1 MSSFPNMSGG
11 FNPAALVA
19 KGVKG
24 KLPAKALTGL
34 AGNPAKALA
43 GIAGNPAGALAGIA
57 GNPTA
62 ALAGIAGNPTA
73 ALSGLAG
80 NPTAALAGLGS
91 SLTEG
96 LSAAGLS
103 DVMGSLAPSSS
114 SAPYAGSVKNGIY
127 SYIADNGATKLIVA
141 IVILSLFVIAY
152 IVIVIV
158 LIYVMV
164 RLMRRSLRLI
174 MKKHYASG
182 FSQGIFGFFGMIL
195 VISAVIFS
203 PVSIAAS
210 YTEEIGQF
218 VEGLL

>member
-1 MSSFPNMSGG
+1 MSSIPNMSGG
-11 FNPAALVA
+11 FPVAAL
-19 KGVKG
+19 KGLPIPKG
-24 KLPAKALTGL
+24 KLPAGL
-34 AGNPAKALA
+34 
-43 GIAGNPAGALAGIA
+43 
-57 GNPTA
+57 NPTA
-62 ALAGIAGNPTA
+62 ALKGNLPIPAGLDPTA
-73 ALSGLAG
+73 ALSGLG
-80 NPTAALAGLGS
+80 SSLTKGLGS
-91 SLTEG
+91 SLP
-96 LSAAGLS
+96 AGLS
-103 DVMGSLAPSSS
+103 GVMGSLAPSSS

>member
-1 MSSFPNMSGG
+1 MSSIPNMSGG
-11 FNPAALVA
+11 FPVAALKGVA

-24 KLPAKALTGL
+24 KLPV
-34 AGNPAKALA
+34 NPAALA
-43 GIAGNPAGALAGIA
+43 KGVKGKLPAGLD
-57 GNPTA
+57 PTA
-62 ALAGIAGNPTA
+62 ALKGNLPIPAGLDPTA
-73 ALSGLAG
+73 ALSGLG
-80 NPTAALAGLGS
+80 SSLTKGLGS
-91 SLTEG
+91 SLP
-96 LSAAGLS
+96 AGLS
-103 DVMGSLAPSSS
+103 GVMGSLAPSSS

>member
-1 MSSFPNMSGG
+1 MSSIPNMSGG
-11 FNPAALVA
+11 FPVAAL
-19 KGVKG
+19 KGLPIPKG
-24 KLPAKALTGL
+24 KLPAGL
-34 AGNPAKALA
+34 
-43 GIAGNPAGALAGIA
+43 
-57 GNPTA
+57 NPTA
-62 ALAGIAGNPTA
+62 ALKGNLPIPAGLDPTA
-73 ALSGLAG
+73 ALSGLG
-80 NPTAALAGLGS
+80 SSLTKGLGS

>member
-1 MSSFPNMSGG
+1 MSGG
-11 FNPAALVA
+11 VVGLGNLAKLVSNEKLPAGLNLAALAKGLPAGLNPAALV
-19 KGVKG
+19 KG
-24 KLPAKALTGL
+24 LPAGL
-34 AGNPAKALA
+34 NP
-43 GIAGNPAGALAGIA
+43 
-57 GNPTA
+57 A
-62 ALAGIAGNPTA
+62 ALAKGLPAGLNPAALAKGLPAGLNPAA
-73 ALSGLAG
+73 ALSG
-80 NPTAALAGLGS
+80 
-91 SLTEG
+91 
-96 LSAAGLS
+96 
-103 DVMGSLAPSSS
+103 VMGAVAPS

-127 SYIADNGATKLIVA
+127 NYIADNGAKKLIVA